1 VLEME
6 RVTAEQLAVETA
18 ARAMWPPQV
27 TRSERGGVG
36 GQGGEVGEVGK
47 DWLGDGGDVGDSDV
61 GDGDFGDSG
70 VESCGGNG
78 YVYS

>member
-6 RVTAEQLAVETA
+6 RVMAEQLAVGSA
-18 ARAMWPPQV
+18 ASAMWPPQV

-47 DWLGDGGDVGDSDV
+47 DWLGDGGDVGDGDV
-61 GDGDFGDSG
+61 GDSG

-78 YVYS
+78 DVYS